1 MLKNL
6 YNTFISE
13 TEYIKKENG
22 KVIIDE
28 KLLFRL
34 HSYLTDDLVENRE
47 RGVIRT
53 RPVRITGT
61 EYTPPK
67 DLIEIQ
73 KRISEIME
81 LQERLTNPF
90 EKALFL
96 HYNIAKLQPFI
107 DGNKR
112 TSRMVESIVLMN
124 ENIVPIF
131 SISEDD
137 FEKYKT
143 GLLHFYETGDYSK
156 YADYFLE
163 RKLNYLQNFTQEDL
177 KEEFQKSTGRKQKF

>member
-96 HYNIAKLQPFI
+96 H
-107 DGNKR
+107 
-112 TSRMVESIVLMN
+112 
-124 ENIVPIF
+124 
-131 SISEDD
+131 
-137 FEKYKT
+137 
-143 GLLHFYETGDYSK
+143 
-156 YADYFLE
+156 
-163 RKLNYLQNFTQEDL
+163 
-177 KEEFQKSTGRKQKF
+177 